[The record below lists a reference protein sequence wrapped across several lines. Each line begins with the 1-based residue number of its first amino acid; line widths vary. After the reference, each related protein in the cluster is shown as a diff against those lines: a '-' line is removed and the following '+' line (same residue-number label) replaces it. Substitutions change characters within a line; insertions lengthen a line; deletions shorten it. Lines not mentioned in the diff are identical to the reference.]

1 MFNNVSLF
9 IYLILIPPLGVYGFM
24 LENKKIILGI
34 CGSIAAYKSAT
45 LVRLLIKAGADVQVI
60 MTPDATNFI
69 TPLTLSTLSKR
80 PVYSEYFKPETG
92 EWNNHVEL
100 GLWAD
105 GVIIAPASAN
115 TMAKMAGGLVDNLLT
130 AVYLSAKCPVYF
142 APAMDLDMWK
152 HESTQHNIAALQ
164 SFENILIPPGNG
176 ELASGLHGEGR
187 MAEPEEI
194 VAFLTDDIKKKLPLF
209 GQNMLVTA
217 GPTYEAIDPVRFI
230 GNHSSGKMGFA
241 LADELASLGADVTL
255 IAGPTTQRSTFNSI
269 KRIDVVSAADMLNA
283 CLANFN
289 TADACVMCA
298 AVADYTPVTVASQ
311 KIKKH
316 DDGLSIE
323 LKKTTDILKTLG
335 QQKRAGQV
343 LVGFALET
351 ENEEQYAIDKLKK
364 KNLDLIVLNSLN
376 DAGAGFKSDTNKVT
390 LIDHNLQKT
399 TFELKNKTEVAR
411 DICLRIIELLKK

>member
-1 MFNNVSLF
+1 
-9 IYLILIPPLGVYGFM
+9 M
-24 LENKKIILGI
+24 LEDKKIILGV

-45 LVRLLIKAGADVQVI
+45 LVRLLVKAGAQVQVI

-80 PVYSEYFKPETG
+80 PVYSDYFKPETG

-105 GVIIAPASAN
+105 AMIMAPASAN
-115 TMAKMAGGLVDNLLT
+115 TMAKMATGLVDNLLT

-152 HESTQHNIAALQ
+152 HESTQHNITALQ
-164 SFENILIPPGNG
+164 SFENILIPPGTG

-194 VAFLTDDIKKKLPLF
+194 IAFLTNDIKEKLPLF
-209 GQNMLVTA
+209 NQKVLVTA

-255 IAGPTTQRSTFNSI
+255 IAGPTAQASKYKSI
-269 KRIDVVSAADMLNA
+269 KRIDVTSAADMLQQ
-283 CLANFN
+283 CLTYFPTVN
-289 TADACVMCA
+289 ACVMCA
-298 AVADYTPVTVASQ
+298 AVADYTPATVAAQ

-335 QQKRAGQV
+335 GQKHAGQI

-351 ENEEQYAIDKLKK
+351 QNEEQYAIEKLQK

-376 DAGAGFKSDTNKVT
+376 DAGAGFKNDTNKVT
-390 LIDHNLQKT
+390 LIDRELQKT
-399 TFELKNKTEVAR
+399 TFGLKNKAEVAR
-411 DICLRIIELLKK
+411 DICIKLTELLKK